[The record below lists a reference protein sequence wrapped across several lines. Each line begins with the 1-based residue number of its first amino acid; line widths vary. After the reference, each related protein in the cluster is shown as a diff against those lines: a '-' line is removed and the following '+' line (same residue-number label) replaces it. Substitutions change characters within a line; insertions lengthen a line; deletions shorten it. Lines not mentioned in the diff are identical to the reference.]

1 MDRNNDVYEFVQ
13 LLLTLDDFDDEEE
26 VRGRGQGRSYPN
38 CDMQWWRT
46 LEDPYFKQHFRMD
59 RRCFEILTVTVGRH
73 MHETGKIIRK
83 GLPIGDALQYTLWSL
98 ANPDTFRSTGV
109 TYGKARGSIHNQ
121 YRTIIEVLRE
131 LRGHYIKWPSDREM
145 ASIARINEE
154 RYGYPQVVGCIDG
167 CHIPIQ
173 KPLEQEQQYVNR
185 HHQYS
190 LLVQGVCD
198 DRLLFRDVFIGQPG
212 AVGDARMFR
221 RSPLSQIMLR
231 QQNFM
236 DGFHLLG
243 DGAYPLTDKLLIPY
257 KDYGNMTLRQRT
269 HNRILSRCRS
279 SIERAFA
286 LLKGKWRR
294 LKYLPSY
301 SLDYQLDHIMAC
313 LVLHNFIILEG
324 EDCDGGEFDDHD
336 GERDNG
342 DYVDLMNAAKARG
355 IDKRQYISAM
365 LMLNEE

>member
-1 MDRNNDVYEFVQ
+1 
-13 LLLTLDDFDDEEE
+13 
-26 VRGRGQGRSYPN
+26 
-38 CDMQWWRT
+38 
-46 LEDPYFKQHFRMD
+46 
-59 RRCFEILTVTVGRH
+59 

-83 GLPIGDALQYTLWSL
+83 GLPIGDALQYILLSL

-109 TYGKARGSIHNQ
+109 IYGKARGSIHNQ

-131 LRGHYIKWPSDREM
+131 LRGHYIKWPSNQEM
-145 ASIARINEE
+145 ASIARNNEE

-173 KPLEQEQQYVNR
+173 KPLEQEQQYVNT
-185 HHQYS
+185 HHEYS

-198 DRLLFRDVFIGQPG
+198 DRLLLRDVFICQPG

-231 QQNFM
+231 QQNLM

-243 DGAYPLTDKLLIPY
+243 DGTYPLTDKLLLPY

-279 SIERAFA
+279 AIERAFA

-294 LKYLPSY
+294 LKYLSSNY
-301 SLDYQLDHIMAC
+301 SLDYQLDHIMAY

-324 EDCDGGEFDDHD
+324 EDYDGGEFDDHD

-342 DYVDLMNAAKARG
+342 DYVDLINAAKAQG

-365 LMLNEE
+365 LMLNE

>member
-1 MDRNNDVYEFVQ
+1 MDIVNDLYNDIYDFM
-13 LLLTLDDFDDEEE
+13 LLLSTLDDIDSDDGDVEEE
-26 VRGRGQGRSYPN
+26 GR
-38 CDMQWWRT
+38 
-46 LEDPYFKQHFRMD
+46 LEEVEEK
-59 RRCFEILTVTVGRH
+59 ILTVTVGRH
-73 MHETGKIIRK
+73 MRETGRIIRK

-109 TYGKARGSIHNQ
+109 TFGKGRGSIHNQ

-131 LRGHYIKWPSDREM
+131 LRGRFIKWPSNREM
-145 ASIARINEE
+145 ASIARIFEG

-167 CHIPIQ
+167 CHIPIP

-212 AVGDARMFR
+212 AVGDARMYR

-257 KDYGNMTLRQRT
+257 KDNGNMTLRQRT
-269 HNRILSRCRS
+269 HNRTLSKCRS
-279 SIERAFA
+279 AVERAFA
-286 LLKGKWRR
+286 LLKG
-294 LKYLPSY
+294 
-301 SLDYQLDHIMAC
+301 D
-313 LVLHNFIILEG
+313 
-324 EDCDGGEFDDHD
+324 DCDGGEFDDD

-342 DYVDLMNAAKARG
+342 NYVNLMNAAKARG
-355 IDKRQYISAM
+355 MDKRQYISAM
-365 LMLNEE
+365 LMLNV